1 MKKHWSLKTLLIIL
15 FCITKVTFV
24 SAQNQLTNLPS
35 IYINTANNQ
44 TITDKVTWIPA
55 TIVVI
60 STDTNQ
66 VLNATTQIRGRGNST
81 WGFPKKPY
89 RVKLDVKEKLLH
101 MPAKAKDWV
110 FLANHADK
118 SLIRNAVA
126 FKIGEILGFEY
137 TPACQ
142 FADFT
147 LNNQFL
153 GNYLI
158 TDQIETSG
166 DRVEIDQLDTL
177 DFTEP
182 NISGGYL
189 LEIDGFA
196 AGEPVWFTTTK
207 GLKITVKSPDSD
219 AINPAQL
226 EYIKNYIFDFE
237 NRLFSANFKDT
248 ISGYRARVDTTSLIN
263 WYIASELTGNSDA
276 FWSTYVYKKRNDN
289 KLYFGPMWDYDIAFN
304 NDNRLGDATEK
315 LMSQYAHDPKTW
327 IQQLLLDEWFQ
338 AAVWRRWQ
346 EILANNLLGTL
357 NTFINETSSLIDLSQ
372 QKNFT
377 KWNILSS
384 RVYREQYL
392 FSTYGEG
399 VDYLKTYLGN
409 RINFLTNNFKYI
421 APPKPSEPFVSSN
434 YYYMIMNKKTNNA
447 IDVTDNSVLVN
458 SKLVTWEPLEEDRAQ
473 LWEVKQI
480 NDSLFRF
487 VNKNS
492 GLAMAGN
499 GKSTNLI
506 QVAVNNNDNA
516 QKWKIKPV
524 GTGNIYGIVNQKS
537 GYSINN
543 SGGSFANGTNVVEY
557 TNNIT
562 GSENQQWYI
571 QKVNLLGTGIN
582 EGVLLASQFELY
594 PNPASD
600 YVSLRFN
607 CNYVQDITITIYDL
621 TGNQRIT
628 NTQNISDSGN
638 QVITIPVS
646 DLDAGMYFV
655 QILNNRGEKS
665 TAKFIKK

>member
-44 TITDKVTWIPA
+44 AITDKVSWIPA
-55 TIVVI
+55 TIVVV

-137 TPACQ
+137 TPAYR

-166 DRVEIDQLDTL
+166 DRVEVEKLDTL

-219 AINPAQL
+219 KINPAQL

-237 NRLFSANFKDT
+237 NRLFSTNFKDT
-248 ISGYRARVDTTSLIN
+248 ISGYRARVDTTSLVN

-346 EILANNLLGTL
+346 EISANNLLGTL

-372 QKNFT
+372 QKNFA

-409 RINFLTNNFKYI
+409 RINFLTNNLEYI

-499 GKSTNLI
+499 GKSANLI

-524 GTGNIYGIVNQKS
+524 GTGNIYGIVNHKS

-543 SGGSFANGTNVVEY
+543 SGGSFANGNNVVEY
-557 TNNIT
+557 TNNIA

-571 QKVNLLGTGIN
+571 QKANLVGTGIN
-582 EGVLLASQFELY
+582 DGVLMASQFELY
-594 PNPASD
+594 PNPAKD
-600 YVSLRFN
+600 YVSLRFKAD
-607 CNYVQDITITIYDL
+607 YAQDITIIICDL

-628 NTQNISDSGN
+628 STRNIADSGN
-638 QVITIPVS
+638 QVITIPIS

-665 TAKFIKK
+665 TAKFIKR

>member
-1 MKKHWSLKTLLIIL
+1 MKKISSKISLFIIICL
-15 FCITKVTFV
+15 TNISLSF
-24 SAQNQLTNLPS
+24 AQSQLTNLPS
-35 IYINTANNQ
+35 IYINTTNGQA
-44 TITDKVTWIPA
+44 ITDKVTWIPGK
-55 TIVVI
+55 IVVV
-60 STDTNQ
+60 STDTSE
-66 VLNATTQIRGRGNST
+66 VLNATTEIRGRGNST
-81 WGFPKKPY
+81 WGFAKKPY
-89 RVKLDVKEKLLH
+89 RIRLEVKDKLID
-101 MPAKAKDWV
+101 MPAKARNWV
-110 FLANHADK
+110 LLANHADK
-118 SLIRNAVA
+118 SLIRNALA
-126 FKIGEILGFEY
+126 FKIGKILNLKY
-137 TPACQ
+137 TPSCR
-142 FADFT
+142 FVDFT

-153 GNYLI
+153 GNYLV
-158 TDQIETSG
+158 TDQMEIGG
-166 DRVEIDQLDTL
+166 DRVDIEKLDTL

-189 LEIDGFA
+189 LELDGFA
-196 AGEPVWFTTTK
+196 SGEPVWFTTAK
-207 GLKITVKSPDSD
+207 GLKITVKSPDND
-219 AINPAQL
+219 KINPAQL
-226 EYIKNYIFDFE
+226 DYIKNYIADFE
-237 NRLFSANFKDT
+237 NRLFSTNFKDT
-248 ISGYRARVDTTSLIN
+248 TLGYRARVDTTSLIN

-346 EILANNLLGTL
+346 EVVANNLYGTL
-357 NTFINETSSLIDLSQ
+357 NTYINDVSSFIDASQ
-372 QKNFT
+372 QKNFS
-377 KWNILSS
+377 KWNILNT

-399 VDYLKTYLGN
+399 VDYLKTYLTN
-409 RINFLTNNFKYI
+409 RINFLNNSLKYI
-421 APPKPSEPFVSSN
+421 EPPKPSEPFVTSN
-434 YYYMIMNKKTNNA
+434 YYYMVMNKKTNNT
-447 IDVTDNSVLVN
+447 IDVTDNSVVAAA
-458 SKLVTWEPLEEDRAQ
+458 KLVMWEPLEEDNAQ
-473 LWEVKQI
+473 LWEIKQI

-506 QVAVNNNDNA
+506 QVAINNNDNA

-524 GTGNIYGIVNQKS
+524 GTGNIYGIVNHKS

-543 SGGSFANGTNVVEY
+543 SGGSFANGNNVVEY
-557 TNNIT
+557 TNNIA

-571 QKVNLLGTGIN
+571 QKVNLIGTGIN
-582 EGVLLASQFELY
+582 EDVLMASQFELY

-600 YVSLRFN
+600 YVSLRFKTD
-607 CNYVQDITITIYDL
+607 YAQDITIMICDL
-621 TGNQRIT
+621 TGNQRII
-628 NTQNISDSGN
+628 NTQNIPDSGN

-655 QILNNRGEKS
+655 QIFNNKGEKS